1 MQLSLN
7 NQQMVHILS
16 EVIVFIGIT
25 FYFSTRIKYIEKKM
39 ILQNNRINDL
49 ENMIEQQGKVIK
61 MILHKF
67 AAGSSPNPVEE
78 EAVEENSLKNRQ
90 SKLVEAV
97 KKNKNK
103 KVKEIK
109 VEPKIEEIIDEEEVD
124 EEEVDEEEV
133 DEEEVDEEEVDEEDE
148 DLKDEEKLVEML
160 ENEINDLK

>member
-67 AAGSSPNPVEE
+67 TAGSSPNPVED

-109 VEPKIEEIIDEEEVD
+109 VEPKIEEIIEEEEVD
-124 EEEVDEEEV
+124 EEEVEEEEVEEEEV
-133 DEEEVDEEEVDEEDE
+133 DEEEVGDI
-148 DLKDEEKLVEML
+148 LKDEKKLVEML
-160 ENEINDLK
+160 ENEIKDLK

>member
-67 AAGSSPNPVEE
+67 AAGPSPNPVEE

-109 VEPKIEEIIDEEEVD
+109 VEPKIEEIIEEVD
-124 EEEVDEEEV
+124 EEEVEEEV
-133 DEEEVDEEEVDEEDE
+133 DEEVEEEVDDI
-148 DLKDEEKLVEML
+148 LKDEKKLVEML